1 MHLVHGE
8 GSLERDPILFPFESD
23 EPPMRLL
30 CVFLFAWFGVASA
43 ESVSNWTAKFAPCE
57 HHEDLLT
64 HGPMSIGVRFATSN
78 PELAAQFRL
87 ALDFWS
93 KVLDLEWHED
103 NSRTCSLEIADG
115 KRELFEP
122 EIDTM
127 AARSQFPDRR
137 AFQGWIAFN
146 PAITLS
152 KTELYRISVHEIG
165 HVLGLHHNL
174 DVRSLMYSLDLDCSD
189 SLDAEDLKTLA
200 IHHKLRTPSITETV
214 KLTAFP

>member
-1 MHLVHGE
+1 M
-8 GSLERDPILFPFESD
+8 S
-23 EPPMRLL
+23 RL
-30 CVFLFAWFGVASA
+30 CAF
-43 ESVSNWTAKFAPCE
+43 SVSFCSLGSASQAR
-57 HHEDLLT
+57 
-64 HGPMSIGVRFATSN
+64 IGVELDREVRALRTSRGLAHSRTDEYRRTVRHSN

-189 SLDAEDLKTLA
+189 SLDA
-200 IHHKLRTPSITETV
+200 RT
-214 KLTAFP
+214 